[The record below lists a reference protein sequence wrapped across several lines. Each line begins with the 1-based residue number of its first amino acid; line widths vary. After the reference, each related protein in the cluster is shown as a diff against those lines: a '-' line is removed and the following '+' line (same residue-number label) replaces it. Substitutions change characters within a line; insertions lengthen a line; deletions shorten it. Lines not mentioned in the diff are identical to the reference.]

1 MIQLPL
7 LCVSRA
13 ADRFDIIRILKEETK
28 MKKEYESPAIEEI
41 KITVQDV
48 MVGSLIEDEDG
59 TWTPLG

>member
-13 ADRFDIIRILKEETK
+13 AVRFDIIRILKEETK
-28 MKKEYESPAIEEI
+28 MKKEYEAPAIEEI

-48 MVGSLIEDEDG
+48 MVGSLIEDDDG
-59 TWTPLG
+59 IWTPLG